1 MWQPSSPPPSHKNS
15 TPRPMPTQPTAATS
29 LANAFYGASAAAPLT
44 TVIAA
49 PPIGLVG
56 NHDVKIPLN
65 KLHVND
71 NMASSNSSATCFGA
85 TDTVETAPTAAQAA
99 AAATAAAAA
108 AAIYYNAATASTLFP
123 SPASLGFMAHLQQY
137 MKTRRSFGANAD
149 GGVAEVSHKPTSITP
164 HPWPATTY
172 DEFATNTTS
181 KTTSNG
187 HLLMAPTP
195 GHATN
200 MLMTSSSTHH
210 SPTTSGL
217 NGKLPAT
224 GALDLLPLDILTNTF
239 MHLNALHLSHHMAG
253 AITPVNSVLPS
264 NAVESINTTTMAAAV
279 AAAAAAAT
287 SKSYG
292 QLPNSEAIAA
302 AAMLSVPLNLTPP
315 SPPAATTTTAT
326 TLPLH
331 HPYFQMEHQR
341 LHQQRQHQHLETL
354 NTNSSA
360 IKLTTSKPGE
370 SFQNDNEAD
379 YHDDDVGVHNYTTKS
394 SSSSPMTGKS
404 VITST
409 KSGVCNLFRSCNS
422 PNTTTCNTSSSTNC
436 DVRRALRKRNRER
449 ERERE
454 PHKRL
459 KTGSPNSI
467 HYRHHP
473 LQQQQKQQ
481 HHHHHNHHLRGTP
494 QYYNTFDVSS
504 QEINTTTSQSP
515 ENQSNI
521 AAIADDYNDD
531 DDEEESLL
539 PPPKKKWIRHYLND
553 ENNGVTTTTAATTT
567 TTSFM
572 LVSNPSGLSPNPA
585 RELAVHKQHHHQ
597 CDHEDMLIDV
607 ECDDEDEQR
616 QQQQQNR
623 VTKSPKSPIMQTATK
638 FTLIDS
644 NGGIIGN
651 ADRQPMLLAAT
662 TNGGSIRIIQQP
674 QGLNPKTISIPLNGK
689 QIPIVTAVP
698 YQLSPTQQQTLN
710 NTTTTTNNNGSN
722 SGGAGGLVHRHKQF
736 IPLTP
741 PPMAS
746 RKFVEPSQSRIRS
759 YSLSSHKFSANLHHN
774 NHHQMHVQNSNGNSG
789 GGNSMLV
796 DDIPPTQQH
805 SGGYAAGSGLTSNSP
820 PRQGGS
826 GGSHYMHMI
835 NATGSQQ
842 AGSAGGNTHVTHVT
856 PRRRTISST
865 SNGAGTREVHN
876 KLEKNR
882 RAHLKECYEQLK
894 SQLSLK
900 DEDRR
905 KTSNLAILGEALKC
919 VQTFKKHNQEL
930 EAEWEH
936 LANDKINLQKR
947 IVTLKRELG
956 PKYEQ
961 IFSGIFP
968 DIEVGSIP
976 SERDTINDTHSLS
989 SGRGSTLY
997 SSSSSLSSGGS
1008 NGSNSNGSSNAM
1020 SSPVGAGLQTAMPT
1034 AISPVITKINS
1045 SNNNTNNS
1053 TSPITINSNHVV
1065 LQHQRKHPITTTIQA
1080 VAIPTQVVAAA
1091 GGGSGAASIAGG
1103 NNSPPIGSP
1112 NALLTFGGA
1121 SGSSV
1126 PLSLTAKNISAT
1138 AITRGSPTPSTP
1150 SPSPS
1155 SSSGVSSSS
1164 SLISSSPPIN
1174 GVISNNGRNVT
1185 VNIPNGLKLQAA
1197 NGIGGTVTA
1206 HTITGTIGNGAAS
1219 AAATIIATSAP
1230 AQGVN
1235 NTNNAVA
1242 AVAGGHN
1249 QQSAFSATQ
1258 TPQLQ
1263 YNGGGGGGRK
1273 KNNSNNH
1280 NMIMDTK
1287 QHSHSPA
1294 SEDAEQPAAKFLKV
1308 LNSTSLLSN
1317 GGGGGLNDGITAN
1330 VFVNGQ
1336 KMLLTNNSLMGNNNG
1351 APHSSKLTLTNGK
1364 LFSNGSCNSSSSI
1377 TTNELCRLPGGAELN
1392 ILNNN
1397 NANNNPTTTTLAT
1410 AFYHANGKITVL
1422 NGGLPPSSSPSST
1435 TSLAGGPTPASTT
1448 FNGQTVTNG
1457 ILLKDASSV
1466 TPLLLAAAVPSTT
1479 TSSPSSNTTNSLH
1492 FSGNFAQL
1500 LAAANS
1506 SNNNSLSVASAT
1518 AGVSGHGNIN
1528 GANLFTMEKAN
1539 TKTASK
1545 HSHVAWRS
1553 EAAATTN

>member
-539 PPPKKKWIRHYLND
+539 PPPKKKWIRHYLN
-553 ENNGVTTTTAATTT
+553 
-567 TTSFM
+567 
-572 LVSNPSGLSPNPA
+572 
-585 RELAVHKQHHHQ
+585 
-597 CDHEDMLIDV
+597 
-607 ECDDEDEQR
+607 
-616 QQQQQNR
+616 
-623 VTKSPKSPIMQTATK
+623 
-638 FTLIDS
+638 
-644 NGGIIGN
+644 
-651 ADRQPMLLAAT
+651 
-662 TNGGSIRIIQQP
+662 
-674 QGLNPKTISIPLNGK
+674 
-689 QIPIVTAVP
+689 
-698 YQLSPTQQQTLN
+698 
-710 NTTTTTNNNGSN
+710 
-722 SGGAGGLVHRHKQF
+722 
-736 IPLTP
+736 
-741 PPMAS
+741 
-746 RKFVEPSQSRIRS
+746 
-759 YSLSSHKFSANLHHN
+759 ANLHHN